1 MVLKSASVDDFKCQ
15 RIVILCIMK
24 HIDDSPITR
33 NGNSLILAYDHGT
46 EHGPVDFEPMPK
58 SADPRHVF
66 KVAKH
71 DAVTAIALQKGNAE
85 YYRNW
90 ERENDVSDGAP
101 LLVKLNGNSNL
112 AKREDYY
119 SPKQCTV
126 KYAVEELDADAIG
139 YTMYAGS
146 LNEDRMWKE
155 FREVQEEARK
165 YDVPVVMWSYPRG
178 KGIQENPDY
187 SGQKDPDVVTYGA
200 RLGLELGAD
209 MVKCKY
215 PGNQDDWKR
224 LEDQV
229 AGLKTVMSGGSKR
242 SDRAFLEDVHATIDV
257 GGNGLA
263 VGRNIFQRE
272 DPEPLLD
279 KLEKVIYEAKDVE
292 DVL

>member
-1 MVLKSASVDDFKCQ
+1 
-15 RIVILCIMK
+15 MK
-24 HIDDSPITR
+24 EHPDSPIYR

-66 KVAKH
+66 EVARH

-85 YYRNW
+85 YYRRW
-90 ERENDVSDGAP
+90 QEKNDLEDGAP

-112 AKREDYY
+112 AEREDYY
-119 SPKQCTV
+119 SPKQCSV
-126 KYAVEELDADAIG
+126 EYAVEELDADAIG

-146 LNEDRMWKE
+146 LNEDEMWE
-155 FREVQEEARK
+155 DFREVQEAARE
-165 YDVPVVMWSYPRG
+165 YGIPVVMWSYPRG
-178 KGIQENPDY
+178 KGIQNNPEY
-187 SGQKDPDVVTYGA
+187 SGQKDPEVVAYGA

-215 PGNQDDWKR
+215 PGSQEDWKH

-229 AGLKTVMSGGSKR
+229 AELKTVMSGGSKR
-242 SDRAFLEDVHATIDV
+242 SDRDFLEDVHATIDV

-272 DPEPLLD
+272 DPESLLD
-279 KLEKVIYEAKDVE
+279 KLEKVIFEEKKPGDI
-292 DVL
+292 L

>member
-1 MVLKSASVDDFKCQ
+1 
-15 RIVILCIMK
+15 MK
-24 HIDDSPITR
+24 EMDDSAITR

-58 SADPRHVF
+58 SADSRHVF
-66 KVAKH
+66 RVAQH
-71 DAVTAIALQKGNAE
+71 SAVTAVALQKGNAE
-85 YYRNW
+85 YYRKWQNQKDK
-90 ERENDVSDGAP
+90 EGAP
-101 LLVKLNGNSNL
+101 LLVKLNGNSSL
-112 AKREDYY
+112 PKRDDYY

-139 YTMYAGS
+139 YTMYQGS
-146 LNEDRMWKE
+146 LHEDEMWEE

-178 KGIQENPDY
+178 KGIEENPDY
-187 SGQKDPDVVTYGA
+187 SGQKDPKVVTYGA

-215 PGNQDDWKR
+215 PGKQEDWKQ
-224 LEDQV
+224 LESQV
-229 AGLKTVMSGGSKR
+229 KGLKTVMSGGSKR
-242 SDRAFLEDVHATIDV
+242 SDAAFLQDVSDTIEV

-272 DPEPLLD
+272 EPEELLD
-279 KLEKVIYEAKDVE
+279 KLEGVIFEGKDAE
-292 DVL
+292 EVL

>member
-1 MVLKSASVDDFKCQ
+1 M
-15 RIVILCIMK
+15 RP
-24 HIDDSPITR
+24 IDDSQITR

-66 KVAKH
+66 EVGRH
-71 DAVTAIALQKGNAE
+71 SAVTAIALQKGNAE
-85 YYRNW
+85 YYRSW
-90 ERENDVSDGAP
+90 ESENNIEDGAP

-112 AKREDYY
+112 AKRDDYY

-126 KYAVEELDADAIG
+126 KYAVEELGAEAVG

-146 LNEDRMWKE
+146 LHEDEMWKE
-155 FREVQEEARK
+155 FREVQEQARE

-178 KGIQENPDY
+178 KGIEENPDY
-187 SGQKDPDVVTYGA
+187 SGQKDPEVVTYGA

-215 PGNQDDWKR
+215 PGEKKDWQQ
-224 LEDQV
+224 LEENV
-229 AGLKTVMSGGSKR
+229 GGLKTVMSGGSKR
-242 SDRAFLEDVHATIDV
+242 SDKAFLKDVSDTINA

-272 DPEPLLD
+272 DPNELLD
-279 KLEKVIYEAKDVE
+279 KLEKVIFEQASPE
-292 DVL
+292 EL